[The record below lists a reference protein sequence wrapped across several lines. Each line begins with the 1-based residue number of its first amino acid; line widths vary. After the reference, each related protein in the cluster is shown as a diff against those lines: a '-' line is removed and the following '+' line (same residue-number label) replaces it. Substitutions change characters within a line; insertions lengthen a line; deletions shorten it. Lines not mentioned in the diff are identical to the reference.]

1 MKNNE
6 KNLGPVLVS
15 FVAIFAA
22 IGMILEAC
30 AVLFGYDPV
39 LRVFKMDS
47 KIAAASVAALFI
59 LSAAAIGL
67 SIFVS
72 KLGKM
77 NSEAPE
83 SFASGTV
90 AAIGGFAMIVTS
102 VFFMF
107 FGGNM
112 SGAQKMSSVIL
123 LALSV
128 PSGLYFIL
136 GTSKRDI
143 KTDILAFFPPIW
155 YAICLIRMY
164 FEAET
169 AINDPIRIL
178 LQVSLVSIMLALMYE
193 LKLRVKGTG
202 KLMFTVT
209 ASLSVILECASAVA
223 VFLLYFTVKIGTA
236 ADLFL
241 AISSLGIVMYLISKL
256 SGYYKM

>member
-1 MKNNE
+1 MKNNK

-15 FVAIFAA
+15 FVAIFAV
-22 IGMILEAC
+22 IGMIFEAC

-47 KIAAASVAALFI
+47 KIAVASVAVLFI
-59 LSAAAIGL
+59 LSAAAISL
-67 SIFVS
+67 AICVS

-77 NSEAPE
+77 NAEAPE

-90 AAIGGFAMIVTS
+90 AAIGGFAMIITS
-102 VFFMF
+102 VFLMF
-107 FGGNM
+107 FGGNA
-112 SGAQKMSSVIL
+112 SGLLRLFSVIL
-123 LALSV
+123 LAISI
-128 PSGLYFIL
+128 PTGLYFIL
-136 GTSKRDI
+136 GTSKRD
-143 KTDILAFFPPIW
+143 KRTAVLAFFPPIW

-178 LQVSLVSIMLALMYE
+178 LQVSLVSIMLALLYE
-193 LKLRVKGTG
+193 LKLRIKGTG

-209 ASLSVILECASAVA
+209 VSLSVILECASAVA
-223 VFLLYFTVKIGTA
+223 VFLLYFTVKVGTA

-256 SGYYKM
+256 SGYYKI